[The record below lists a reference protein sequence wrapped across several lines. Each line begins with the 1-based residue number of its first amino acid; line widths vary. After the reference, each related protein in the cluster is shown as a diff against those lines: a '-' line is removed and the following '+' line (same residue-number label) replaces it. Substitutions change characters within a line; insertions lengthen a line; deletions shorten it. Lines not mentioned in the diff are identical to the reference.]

1 MNQFIFLGDSI
12 TDCDHIYD
20 PDSLGYGYVRT
31 IAENLSE
38 KDTQFINL
46 GYDGFTIS
54 ALKRLWKR
62 KGDLLNPTCMT
73 ILIGINDI
81 GVMKNMGLDP
91 DFALEEFQMN
101 YEMLI
106 ENIRKL
112 YDCPIILME
121 PFIFPCPQEFLTWEP
136 EVKRMSSIIQSI
148 AKRYHLL
155 FLPLWNKLSRLT
167 EEFGYSC
174 ITTDGVHLTQEGH
187 QYIANLWLNFVK
199 ELQLF

>member
-31 IAENLSE
+31 VAENLSA

-62 KGDLLNPTCMT
+62 KGDSLNPTCMT

-81 GVMKNMGLDP
+81 GVMKNTGLDP

-136 EVKRMSSIIQSI
+136 EVKRVSSIIQNV
-148 AKRYHLL
+148 AKRYHLS

-167 EEFGYSC
+167 EELGYSC